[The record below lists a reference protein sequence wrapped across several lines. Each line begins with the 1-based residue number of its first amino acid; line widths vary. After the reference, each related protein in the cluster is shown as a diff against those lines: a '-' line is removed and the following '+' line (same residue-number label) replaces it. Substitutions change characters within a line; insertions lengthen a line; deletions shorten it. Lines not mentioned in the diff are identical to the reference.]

1 MRSVAQLCLTLQ
13 PHRLYI
19 ANQAPLSI
27 EIVGKLQEGWVGGD
41 LSAKIQELYFLTGV
55 PVAVFSEN
63 LLHLPSQQG

>member
-1 MRSVAQLCLTLQ
+1 MPPRSNSYQQYDSCLL
-13 PHRLYI
+13 RIL
-19 ANQAPLSI
+19 
-27 EIVGKLQEGWVGGD
+27 IVGKLQEGWVGGH